1 MVGSHFSIPVVPI
14 VILGPLEVDSTCIS
28 QSNPNAM
35 SAELEQPSPQE
46 SNIRP
51 HTYHMLVFVQFT
63 VAAAGLVVEIL
74 AGRMLAPYVG
84 MSLYTWTAVI
94 AVVLAGFSAGH
105 WVGGHIAER
114 PTSVALRR
122 TALAMA
128 LAALTTALTL
138 LILRTLAAGVIS
150 HFSHAEIAILILATA
165 IAFLPSFFA
174 GIPSPVLARIAVAL
188 NVGREGAAL
197 GAIFAASS
205 LGAIAGTLATGFIF
219 IAWFGTQLTILI
231 VVVTYVAL
239 AALLLLTAQPRRYG
253 TITAFIS
260 VAAFLISLSTL
271 ALAKTCTAESR
282 YYCIRVLDF
291 SPQAGAEAKLM
302 VLDHLGHGIN
312 VKDEPTRLI
321 TPYVALM
328 DTVLTRRLG
337 STPASSF
344 FIGGGA
350 YTLPRAWKAAAPS
363 AQITVAEIDPEV
375 TKLARA
381 QMWLPQQGIQ
391 VLHADARAALAGLG
405 RSFQVIVGDAF
416 TDIAVPP
423 HLVTREFFA
432 LVQASLDPGG
442 VYTMNVVDHLN
453 KLGALLAVYAT
464 LESVFAH
471 VEVFAEEG
479 DLISGG
485 RTTFVLF
492 ASEQPSGMNQ
502 IGDPQ
507 DESLRYVRLSPDK
520 LRAQMSKTMAIVL
533 TDDYAPIDRLVGIG
547 EL

>member
-1 MVGSHFSIPVVPI
+1 MFHV
-14 VILGPLEVDSTCIS
+14 
-28 QSNPNAM
+28 
-35 SAELEQPSPQE
+35 
-46 SNIRP
+46 
-51 HTYHMLVFVQFT
+51 LVFVQFA

-105 WVGGHIAER
+105 WVGGYIAEK
-114 PTSVALRR
+114 PTGTALKQ

-138 LILRTLAAGVIS
+138 LILRALAAGVITS
-150 HFSHAEIAILILATA
+150 FSSAEVSILILASA

-188 NVGREGAAL
+188 KAGREGAAL

-205 LGAIAGTLATGFIF
+205 LGAIAGTLATGFLF

-231 VVVTYVAL
+231 VVVTYIAL
-239 AALLLLTAQPRRYG
+239 AILLLLAAQSLRSGILIALISAGALLLS
-253 TITAFIS
+253 F
-260 VAAFLISLSTL
+260 STL
-271 ALAKTCTAESR
+271 ALAKSCTTESR
-282 YYCIRVLDF
+282 YYCIRIIDF
-291 SPQAGAEAKLM
+291 SAQAGAEAKLM

-312 VKDEPTRLI
+312 VKDAPSRLI

-328 DTVLTRRLG
+328 DTVLAQRLDG
-337 STPASSF
+337 TPSSSF

-350 YTLPRAWKAAAPS
+350 YTLPRAWQAATPS
-363 AQITVAEIDPEV
+363 AQVTVAEVDPEV
-375 TKLARA
+375 TRLA
-381 QMWLPQQGIQ
+381 QEEMWLPKTGIQ
-391 VLHADARAALAGLG
+391 VVHKDARVALSGLDTK
-405 RSFQVIVGDAF
+405 FQVIVGDAF

-423 HLVTREFFA
+423 HLVTREFFT
-432 LVQASLDPGG
+432 LVQTSLAPKGI
-442 VYTMNVVDHLN
+442 YTMNVVDHAN
-453 KLGALLAVYAT
+453 KLEALLAVYVT
-464 LESVFAH
+464 LKSVFAN

-479 DLISGG
+479 DLASGG

-492 ASEQPSGMNQ
+492 ASAQAGGISQ
-502 IGDPQ
+502 ARDPQ
-507 DESLRYVRLSPDK
+507 DENLRYVRLSPERLK
-520 LRAQMSKTMAIVL
+520 AQIAKIGAIVL